1 MKDNFEILNN
11 VEMDLDKY
19 EDLNIDKDKLKKKM
33 RGQIKSKSKLKK
45 NITKVASIFIVGGG
59 LVVAGIINPS
69 LANKI
74 PVIENIFEDLNETF
88 GLDTVDSRYAQG
100 IGQTQTK
107 NGVTVSIEEAVSDG
121 HNLYLTYK
129 IKSEEKLPRYD
140 EYRPYGG
147 NSGEFAIYSDV
158 KIDKGGSWVTG
169 TGLEGYYKDEY
180 TFVGMESYQLEFK
193 GKEAPSNF
201 NVKIKINHIG
211 GVFANIE
218 DMIKGPFKFSLNI
231 DSKVY
236 KEVIAVNKSQDGYKV
251 RTIEVSPY
259 GINVNVEFPKDYV
272 SDRDDILKEV
282 NLYDDKGKQVASH
295 GYSYDGIKSNETR
308 VENNIVY
315 DTILFNYKENNCN
328 SKPDYLILKFEDF
341 YQSQE
346 PLDIYTSEDGSTTEY
361 TLEDP
366 QEIKETKDIEF
377 KIDLTKP
384 SN

>member
-45 NITKVASIFIVGGG
+45 NITKVAGIFIVGGG

-147 NSGEFAIYSDV
+147 NSGEFAIYSDI
-158 KIDKGGSWVTG
+158 KIDKDGSWVTG
-169 TGLEGYYKDEY
+169 TGLTGYYKDEY

-193 GKEAPSNF
+193 WKEAPSNF

-218 DMIKGPFKFSLNI
+218 EMIKGPFKFSLNI
-231 DSKVY
+231 DSKVD

-272 SDRDDILKEV
+272 SDREDILKEV

-295 GYSYDGIKSNETR
+295 GYSYDIIKSNETR
-308 VENNIVY
+308 VENNTVY

-346 PLDIYTSEDGSTTEY
+346 PISTNSGAGH
-361 TLEDP
+361 TLKDP